1 MGKNW
6 RGHQEVIPRMQNV
19 MENCRTPVGGV
30 SRLLNTPPEG
40 TSHSKE
46 KVPGHEEWIALMRD
60 RETQGLDLWTGV
72 PLDDLNKKR

>member
-19 MENCRTPVGGV
+19 MENYRTPVGGV
-30 SRLLNTPPEG
+30 SRLLKPPPG
-40 TSHSKE
+40 GASHSKE

-60 RETQGLDLWTGV
+60 RETQGLDLWSGV

>member
-6 RGHQEVIPRMQNV
+6 RGLQEVIPRMQNV
-19 MENCRTPVGGV
+19 MENYRTPVGGV
-30 SRLLNTPPEG
+30 SRLRKPPPG
-40 TSHSKE
+40 GASHSKE
-46 KVPGHEEWIALMRD
+46 KAPGHEEWIALMRD